1 LKRVLTY
8 GTFDILHYG
17 HLDYLRRAKEM
28 GDYLIVGVSSD
39 EFNENKKNKRAFY
52 PYEVRKE
59 MVQSIK
65 YVDET
70 FEQSSFEQKKDDILK
85 YNIDVLVS
93 FSDWQGKYDYLK
105 EYCEVVYLDK
115 TPKTLPY
122 SSTKIREY
130 LNKDPEMREKYDIN
144 H

>member
-1 LKRVLTY
+1 MKKVLTY

-17 HLDYLRRAKEM
+17 HLDFLRRAKEM
-28 GDYLIVGVSSD
+28 GDYLIVGVSND
-39 EFNENKKNKRAFY
+39 DFNENKKKKRAFY
-52 PYEVRKE
+52 PYEIRKE

-70 FEQSSFEQKKDDILK
+70 FEQSSFEQKKEDILK
-85 YNIDVLVS
+85 YDIDILVS

-105 EYCEVVYLDK
+105 EYCEVIYLEK

-130 LNKDPEMREKYDIN
+130 LNKDPKMREKYDIN